1 MRKVILLGALALA
14 MSGSAFALTPQ
25 QQLMGTCNAQA
36 KAANKTGEARKAFMK
51 SCLSAKP
58 AAPMAASAPAPAAKP
73 LTQQHKMKVCNKNA
87 AGKKGDERKAFMKS
101 CLSK

>member
-36 KAANKTGEARKAFMK
+36 KAANKTGEARP
-51 SCLSAKP
+51 S
-58 AAPMAASAPAPAAKP
+58 
-73 LTQQHKMKVCNKNA
+73 
-87 AGKKGDERKAFMKS
+87 
-101 CLSK
+101 